1 MQVLL
6 RFNVI
11 ACVVPAMISL
21 AGATPAQAQESKKL
35 LERISGSKIPGD
47 HPLLAQMEE
56 KLAQGDRV
64 GAARIAL
71 DHPNFYNL
79 TVKQM
84 ALKLSTRELT
94 IAQKLNDFAA
104 SYIGVTRDNLDA
116 RLLLTGNFHY
126 AAAAGVVSSQDIT
139 RSNAHYELLDDA
151 AGQRR
156 IDLGAVLQR
165 VNGQLL
171 ASQTQGNIANPDPAG
186 VLTSRAFLGAHAI
199 AGTNRR
205 PVEYAMKVFMCVDMA
220 EWSDTGSSD
229 ARVGRDIDRM
239 PGGDAVRYLTTC
251 KGCHTGMD
259 GFRGAFARW
268 DWAAEGFS
276 LHATVHTD
284 NRFDRFMNG
293 VSKKMN
299 HNNTTYP
306 SGHVTTNASWVNF
319 ARAPAN
325 AALFGWRGTPAAVE
339 GGTDVKGFATL
350 IANSKRF
357 SQCMVKRV
365 FEAVCR
371 KDVEIASNPGYF
383 EAQATAF
390 ESGGYLL
397 KELFAQVAV
406 SPECNQ

>member
-1 MQVLL
+1 MQCLL
-6 RFNVI
+6 RGKAVI
-11 ACVVPAMISL
+11 IL
-21 AGATPAQAQESKKL
+21 AFAFSALATSPGQAQESKKL

-47 HPLLAQMEE
+47 HPLLAAMDE

-71 DHPNFYNL
+71 THPNFYNI

-84 ALKLSTRELT
+84 ALKISTRELT

-104 SYIGVTRDNLDA
+104 MYIGVTRDNLDA

-126 AAAAGVVSSQDIT
+126 MAPAGVVGSQDVT

-151 AGQRR
+151 AGQRK
-156 IDLGAVLQR
+156 INLGTVLQR
-165 VNGQLL
+165 VNGQVL
-171 ASQTQGNIANPDPAG
+171 AAQGGGDVANPDPAG

-205 PVEYAMKVFMCVDMA
+205 PVEYTMKAFMCVDMA
-220 EWSDTGSSD
+220 DWSDTGSSD

-239 PGGDAVRYLTTC
+239 PGGDPVRFLTTC

-268 DWAAEGFS
+268 DWTPEGFIIHS
-276 LHATVHTD
+276 SVHTD
-284 NRFDRFMNG
+284 NRFDRFVNG

-306 SGHVTTNASWVNF
+306 SGHVTTDSTWINF

-325 AALFGWRGTPAAVE
+325 AALFGWRGTPAAVVS
-339 GGTDVKGFATL
+339 GKDVAGFANL

-371 KDVEIASNPGYF
+371 KDIAISSNPGYF
-383 EAQATAF
+383 EAHAQNF
-390 ESGGYLL
+390 ESGGYRLQ
-397 KELFAQVAV
+397 ELFAEVVA
-406 SPECNQ
+406 SPECSQ

>member
-1 MQVLL
+1 MQTLL
-6 RFNVI
+6 RFNTIILI
-11 ACVVPAMISL
+11 AA
-21 AGATPAQAQESKKL
+21 ATQVAAPSAWAQESKKL

-47 HPLLAQMEE
+47 HPLLLQMDE
-56 KLAQGDRV
+56 KLMQGDRL

-71 DHPNFYNL
+71 QHPNFYNI

-104 SYIGVTRDNLDA
+104 TYIGVTKDNLDA
-116 RLLLTGNFHY
+116 RLILTGNFRY
-126 AAAAGVVSSQDIT
+126 MAAAGVVASQDVT
-139 RSNAHYELLDDA
+139 RSNTHYEQLDDA

-156 IDLGAVLQR
+156 IDLGTVLQR
-165 VNGQLL
+165 VNGQVL
-171 ASQTQGNIANPDPAG
+171 AAQGGGDVANPDPAG
-186 VLTSRAFLGAHAI
+186 VLTQRAFLGAHAI

-205 PVEYAMKVFMCVDMA
+205 PVEYTMKVFMCTDMP

-239 PGGDAVRYLTTC
+239 PGGDPGRYLTTC

-268 DWAAEGFS
+268 DWTPEGFIIHS
-276 LHATVHTD
+276 STHTD
-284 NRFDRFMNG
+284 NRFDRFVNG

-306 SGHVTTNASWVNF
+306 SGHVTTGSNWVNF

-325 AALFGWRGTPAAVE
+325 AALFGWRGSSAGAIE
-339 GGTDVKGFATL
+339 SGNDVKGFATL

-365 FEAVCR
+365 YEAVCR
-371 KDVEIASNPGYF
+371 KDIQIASNPGF
-383 EAQATAF
+383 FQAQADAF
-390 ESGGYLL
+390 ENSGYRMQ
-397 KELFAQVAV
+397 ELFAQVAV
-406 SPECNQ
+406 SPECAQ

>member
-1 MQVLL
+1 MPALL
-6 RFNVI
+6 AF
-11 ACVVPAMISL
+11 AS
-21 AGATPAQAQESKKL
+21 TPALAQESKKL

-47 HPLLAQMEE
+47 HPLLVQMEE
-56 KLAQGDRV
+56 KLAQGDRL

-71 DHPNFYNL
+71 QHPNFYNI

-104 SYIGVTRDNLDA
+104 SYIGVVKDGLDA

-126 AAAAGVVSSQDIT
+126 AAAAGVVASQDVT
-139 RSNAHYELLDDA
+139 RSNAHYEQLDDA

-156 IDLGAVLQR
+156 INLASVLTR

-171 ASQTQGNIANPDPAG
+171 AAESGGGNVANPDPAG

-205 PVEYAMKVFMCVDMA
+205 PVEYTMKVFMCVDMA

-239 PGGDAVRYLTTC
+239 PGGDPGRYLTTC

-268 DWAAEGFS
+268 DWTPEGFIIHS
-276 LHATVHTD
+276 STHTD
-284 NRFDRFMNG
+284 SRFDRFVG
-293 VSKKMN
+293 GISKKMN

-306 SGHVTTNASWVNF
+306 TGHVTSSSQWVNF

-325 AALFGWRGTPAAVE
+325 AALFGWRGTSAAVVDK
-339 GGTDVKGFATL
+339 GFDVKSFGNL
-350 IANSKRF
+350 VANSERF

-371 KDVEIASNPGYF
+371 KETQIASNPGYF
-383 EAQATAF
+383 QAYATLF
-390 ESGGYLL
+390 EKSVYNMQ
-397 KELFAQVAV
+397 ELFAQVAI